1 MRQVPIATVALT
13 FSHLRSAQHWLLLA
27 QPNMCWVMH
36 CRTEGG
42 LAALEMHASGSTD
55 SAAAV
60 AAAPA
65 AGDR

>member
-36 CRTEGG
+36 CRAEGG
-42 LAALEMHASGSTD
+42 LAALEMHATGTLIA
-55 SAAAV
+55 AAAV
-60 AAAPA
+60 TAAPA
-65 AGDR
+65 AGDG